1 MAEYIEREQATQQ
14 CERHADYTAW
24 SIKDGIESIPA
35 ADVVPVKEVGQAVIR
50 NRLSE
55 HLFREN
61 MSQRKLADVVGTW
74 QYVVSDVCQ
83 GRRIFDVPLLLL
95 RVCKVLGCEPRD
107 LYDDD
112 TIGVIY
118 PEARL

>member
-1 MAEYIEREQATQQ
+1 M
-14 CERHADYTAW
+14 
-24 SIKDGIESIPA
+24 
-35 ADVVPVKEVGQAVIR
+35 IR